1 MSLQGMVVEL
11 EELVQNARAEAFK
24 FEEKG
29 IKASGPRVRKI
40 MQEVKNLAQEIRV
53 AVLERKEK

>member
-1 MSLQGMVVEL
+1 MSLQGMVVEM

-40 MQEVKNLAQEIRV
+40 MQEVKNLAQKIRV
-53 AVLERKEK
+53 EVLERKEK

>member
-1 MSLQGMVVEL
+1 MVVEL

-29 IKASGPRVRKI
+29 VKASGPRVRKI

-53 AVLERKEK
+53 EVLERKEK